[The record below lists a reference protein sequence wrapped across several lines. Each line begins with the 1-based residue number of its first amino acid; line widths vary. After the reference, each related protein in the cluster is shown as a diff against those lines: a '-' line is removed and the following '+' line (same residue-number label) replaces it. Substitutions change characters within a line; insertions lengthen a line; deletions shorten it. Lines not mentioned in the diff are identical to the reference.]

1 MKSIKPLSTLFL
13 SILLAMSVFSTSSFS
28 QNRVEISIMSG
39 YQMLGNVD
47 GYYSQGEA
55 SSFEGEFDI
64 NDAAFYSV
72 VFGYKVEREIIFE
85 VQYLYQP
92 TKTSFNYT
100 GSAEIDLSGLSDDI
114 NVHYIMFGALYE
126 KPLSRTATGY
136 GGLLI
141 GTSGIVPV
149 KDYESEWRLAFGI
162 TLGAKFMISDN
173 IGIKLQAQ
181 GLFPVQWGSGSIY
194 TGPNGEGYGVTS
206 GTLIT
211 QVNVGGGLFYAF

>member
-1 MKSIKPLSTLFL
+1 MKSIKPLCTLFL
-13 SILLAMSVFSTSSFS
+13 SILLAMSVFSTSSLS

-39 YQMLGNVD
+39 YQMLGTID
-47 GYYSQGEA
+47 AYYNPG
-55 SSFEGEFDI
+55 FEGEFDI
-64 NDAAFYSV
+64 NDAAFFSA

-100 GSAEIDLSGLSDDI
+100 GSSEIDLSGLSDDI

-141 GTSGIVPV
+141 GTSGIIPV
-149 KDYESEWRLAFGI
+149 KDYETEWRLAFGI
-162 TLGAKFMISDN
+162 TLGAKFMISEN

-194 TGPNGEGYGVTS
+194 TGPNGEGYSVTS

>member
-1 MKSIKPLSTLFL
+1 MYSSKTFGKLFVNILFTL
-13 SILLAMSVFSTSSFS
+13 SIFSSPSFS
-28 QNRVEISIMSG
+28 QNRVEVSIMSG
-39 YQMLGNVD
+39 YQMLGTID
-47 GYYSQGEA
+47 AYYNPG
-55 SSFEGEFDI
+55 FEGEFDI
-64 NDAAFYSV
+64 NDAAFFSA

-100 GSAEIDLSGLSDDI
+100 GSAEVYLSGLSDDI
-114 NVHYIMFGALYE
+114 NVHYIMLGALYE
-126 KPLSRTATGY
+126 KPFSRTATGY

-162 TLGAKFMISDN
+162 TLGAKFMVSEN
-173 IGIKLQAQ
+173 IGIKIQTQ

-194 TGPNGEGYGVTS
+194 TGPNGEGYSVTK
-206 GTLIT
+206 GTIIT
-211 QVNVGGGLFYAF
+211 QINVGGGLFYAF

>member
-1 MKSIKPLSTLFL
+1 MSFGNTLYKLSLTT
-13 SILLAMSVFSTSSFS
+13 LLAMFVFSALSFS
-28 QNRVEISIMSG
+28 QSRVEISFMSG
-39 YQMLGNVD
+39 YQMLGTID
-47 GYYSQGEA
+47 AYYNPG
-55 SSFEGEFDI
+55 FEGELDI
-64 NDAAFYSV
+64 NDAAFYSA

-100 GSAEIDLSGLSDDI
+100 GSAEIDLSDLSDDI

-126 KPLSRTATGY
+126 KAFSRTATGY

-141 GTSGIVPV
+141 GTSGIVPE

-194 TGPNGEGYGVTS
+194 TGAGGEGYSVTS

-211 QVNVGGGLFYAF
+211 QVNFGGGLFYAF